1 VAVDGSSGKLLWY
14 RQVVRH
20 DLRDYDLGLARARH
34 DSRRGAPTEVA
45 FAAGK
50 MGRVCAFAAADGH
63 PVRERPVETHSN
75 DTRPPVGERS
85 TLVVPGALGGV
96 ETSMAYDGGS
106 LYVPV
111 VNLGVSVHVEHHQAR
126 KPGRSLRRHGKAHG
140 AAIEPRKAWEAGGR
154 SRPPAVQP
162 GERRIVRSLVR
173 PEDAALVPHLLSS
186 PYEWF

>member
-1 VAVDGSSGKLLWY
+1 
-14 RQVVRH
+14 
-20 DLRDYDLGLARARH
+20 
-34 DSRRGAPTEVA
+34 
-45 FAAGK
+45 
-50 MGRVCAFAAADGH
+50 M
-63 PVRERPVETHSN
+63 
-75 DTRPPVGERS
+75 DTRSGRGPWGRTVTTPGRLSTKRS
-85 TLVVPGALGGV
+85 TLVVPGELGGV

-111 VNLGVSVHVEHHQAR
+111 VNLGFLYTSSTT
-126 KPGRSLRRHGKAHG
+126 KPANRAGSLRRHRRAHG
-140 AAIEPRKAWEAGGR
+140 DAIEPRKTWGAGGR